1 MIKNVRTRRS
11 LSLALIVLGGV
22 LLLLAPEDIWI
33 GAVLVG
39 LGIAL
44 EGVGIALGHGRA

>member
-1 MIKNVRTRRS
+1 MIKNVRMRRAV
-11 LSLALIVLGGV
+11 SLALIVLGGV

-33 GAVLVG
+33 GAILVG

-44 EGVGIALGHGRA
+44 EVVGIALGHGRA

>member
-1 MIKNVRTRRS
+1 MIKNVRMRRTLA
-11 LSLALIVLGGV
+11 LSLIVLGGV
-22 LLLLAPEDIWI
+22 PLLLAPEDIWI

-44 EGVGIALGHGRA
+44 EVVGIALGHRRA